1 MKHCCT
7 ACEKEINAYS
17 LKRIRTLFPW
27 NKIFG
32 LTKNSKTLSSFWFEG
47 SKVVLDA
54 LVHRL
59 RFFKQNNDERT
70 VCQCS
75 LIKMHA
81 FKSVA
86 CHSETNDNEV
96 N

>member
-1 MKHCCT
+1 M
-7 ACEKEINAYS
+7 
-17 LKRIRTLFPW
+17 
-27 NKIFG
+27 
-32 LTKNSKTLSSFWFEG
+32 
-47 SKVVLDA
+47 VLDS

-96 N
+96 NFFCLMTKMGSIFICPSA